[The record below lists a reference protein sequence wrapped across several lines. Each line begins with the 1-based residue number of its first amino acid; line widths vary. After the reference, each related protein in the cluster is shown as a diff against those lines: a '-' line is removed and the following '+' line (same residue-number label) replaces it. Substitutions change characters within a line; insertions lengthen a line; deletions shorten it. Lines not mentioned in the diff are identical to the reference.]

1 MPEVTFNGS
10 EGRLEGRFRKG
21 EAATSAIAIVLH
33 PHPQH
38 GGTMNHK
45 VVHTV
50 FHCFARL
57 GFSVLRFNYRGVGRS
72 QGAYDNGLGEFAD
85 AASALDW
92 LQSHY
97 PNAADCWVAGFS
109 FGAWIAMQILM
120 RRPEVHGF
128 ISIAPPANHYD
139 FTFLAPCPSSG
150 LIVHGTD
157 DEHVPKED
165 VDKLAAR
172 LEAQRGIG
180 IQYTC
185 IEGADHFFRGKLDS
199 LTDVIEA
206 HLKANATLG

>member
-1 MPEVTFNGS
+1 MPEVTFNGA

-21 EAATSAIAIVLH
+21 KSATSAIAVVLH

-38 GGTMNHK
+38 GGNMNHK
-45 VVHTV
+45 VVHRV
-50 FHCFARL
+50 FHSFAKL

-72 QGAYDNGLGEFAD
+72 QGVYDNGLGEFAD

-150 LIVHGTD
+150 LIVHGSD

-185 IEGADHFFRGKLDS
+185 IQGADHFFRGKLDS
-199 LTDVIEA
+199 LTAVIEA
-206 HLKANATLG
+206 HLKANATFG